1 MLWKGFQKPKRLEV
15 DAESLTPTFGRF
27 HAQPYERGFG
37 TTVGNAIRRVLLSS
51 IEGAAVTAV
60 RIEGVLH
67 EFSSIPGV
75 LEDVTDIILNLKRV
89 PLKLHVDHTES
100 IRVRAE
106 GPREVRSG
114 DLETSSNVDILDPDV
129 HVATL
134 SDEGSLDMEL
144 RIKQGRGY
152 VPADQNLDEDLG
164 LGFIPVDS
172 VHSPVRKV
180 NYTVDAARVG
190 QSTDYDRLL
199 LEVWTNGAVLP
210 QDAVALGAKLL
221 KDHMAIFINFEE
233 QAEPEEDVIDDE
245 MERLNE
251 NLSRSVD
258 ELELS
263 VRSYNCLKNAQI
275 HSIRDLVQM
284 SEAEILKMKNFGR
297 KSLKEIKEILA
308 EMGLSLGMKL
318 EGR

>member
-1 MLWKGFQKPKRLEV
+1 
-15 DAESLTPTFGRF
+15 
-27 HAQPYERGFG
+27 
-37 TTVGNAIRRVLLSS
+37 
-51 IEGAAVTAV
+51 
-60 RIEGVLH
+60 
-67 EFSSIPGV
+67 V
-75 LEDVTDIILNLKRV
+75 LEDMTDIILNLKKV
-89 PLKLHVDHTES
+89 PLKLHVDHPES

-114 DLETSSNVDILDPDV
+114 DFEVSSNIEILDPEV
-129 HVATL
+129 HIATL
-134 SDEGSLDMEL
+134 SDEGGLEMEL
-144 RIKQGRGY
+144 RVKNGRGY

-180 NYTVDAARVG
+180 NYTVEAARVG
-190 QSTDYDRLL
+190 HSTDYDRLT
-199 LEVWTNGAVLP
+199 LEVWTNGSVLP
-210 QDAVALGAKLL
+210 QDALALGSKLL
-221 KDHMAIFINFEE
+221 RDHMAIFINFQE
-233 QAEPEEDVIDDE
+233 QVEPEEDVIDDE

-275 HSIRDLVQM
+275 HTIRDLVQM
-284 SEAEILKMKNFGR
+284 SEPEILKMKNFGR

-308 EMGLSLGMKL
+308 EMGLSLGMKSD
-318 EGR
+318 GR